1 LDVLWSFLGRYG
13 FYWCDWRRVLLSDK
27 PDQRVISEVET
38 FDDFVDRVGLGL
50 KHAFVARFGRLD
62 GVEAAS
68 EAMAYAWE
76 HWSRVSEMENPVGYL
91 YRVGRSRTR
100 RIRRRTPLLPEVV
113 NSRMPEVEPRLPESL
128 AALSE
133 RQRVAVILVHGLGWT
148 QKEAAELLGVSR
160 TTLQNHLERGTAR
173 LRNALEMP
181 R

>member
-1 LDVLWSFLGRYG
+1 MS
-13 FYWCDWRRVLLSDK
+13 
-27 PDQRVISEVET
+27 
-38 FDDFVDRVGLGL
+38 RVGPGL

-76 HWSRVSEMENPVGYL
+76 HWSRVSRMENPAGYL

-100 RIRRRTPLLPEVV
+100 RIRRRTPMLPEVNV
-113 NSRMPEVEPRLPESL
+113 SRMPEVEPQLPAAL
-128 AALSE
+128 TALSE

-148 QKEAAELLGVSR
+148 QREVAELLGISR
-160 TTLQNHLERGTAR
+160 TTLQNHLERGTDR
-173 LRNALEMP
+173 LRQVLLRHALEVP

>member
-1 LDVLWSFLGRYG
+1 MRES
-13 FYWCDWRRVLLSDK
+13 
-27 PDQRVISEVET
+27 
-38 FDDFVDRVGLGL
+38 FDDFVDRVGPGL

-76 HWSRVSEMENPVGYL
+76 HWSRVSTMENPAGYL

-100 RIRRRTPLLPEVV
+100 RIRRRTPMLPEVNV
-113 NSRMPEVEPRLPESL
+113 SRMPEVEPQLPAAL
-128 AALSE
+128 TALSE

-148 QKEAAELLGVSR
+148 QREVAELLGISR
-160 TTLQNHLERGTAR
+160 TTLQNHLERGTDR
-173 LRNALEMP
+173 LRRALLRQALEVQ

>member
-1 LDVLWSFLGRYG
+1 VS
-13 FYWCDWRRVLLSDK
+13 
-27 PDQRVISEVET
+27 
-38 FDDFVDRVGLGL
+38 RVGPGL

-76 HWSRVSEMENPVGYL
+76 HWSRVSRMENPAGYL

-100 RIRRRTPLLPEVV
+100 RIRRRTPMLPEVNV
-113 NSRMPEVEPRLPESL
+113 SRMPEVEPQLPAAL
-128 AALSE
+128 TALSE

-148 QKEAAELLGVSR
+148 QREVAELLGISR
-160 TTLQNHLERGTAR
+160 TTLQNHLERGTDR
-173 LRNALEMP
+173 LRQVLLRHALEVP